1 MISHYLPWIKNKM
14 TEPMYCAG
22 GPNAGLSILESPN
35 FPNNYPDSNTKQWN
49 ISVPTGHL
57 ELTFT
62 NFSLEPWRA
71 GSVSPCYD
79 YVEVS
84 YAGYTDQFCGSS
96 IPGPFTSTDNTMTVK
111 FHSDGS
117 LNYPGFSAH
126 WDTVE
131 GAYWSIISML

>member
-1 MISHYLPWIKNKM
+1 MA
-14 TEPMYCAG
+14 EPTYCG
-22 GPNAGLSILESPN
+22 DGPNADRWILESPN
-35 FPNNYPDSNTKQWN
+35 FPNNYPDSNMTEWP
-49 ISVPTGHL
+49 ISVSYGYL
-57 ELTFT
+57 AMLTFT

-84 YAGYTDQFCGSS
+84 YGGYSEQFCGSS

-117 LNYPGFSAH
+117 LNYPGFSAQ